1 MVYRWR
7 HSGKGYQLLVDLIV
21 AVLLWAPL
29 EFAWRRYLLHQ
40 NDIDLKFHFH
50 EAGDVIVLLAYLG
63 ASLGKSVART
73 QAMSLTSKRMGAWQS
88 VERALGYSA
97 AVLEGWLG
105 VCQFF
110 WDQNRRCAQD
120 RLAETSVVDV
130 RSYRVLDEKYH
141 SSGLGPTPK

>member
-105 VCQFF
+105 FV
-110 WDQNRRCAQD
+110 N
-120 RLAETSVVDV
+120 
-130 RSYRVLDEKYH
+130 
-141 SSGLGPTPK
+141 SSGIKTEGVRRIVWLKPALLMSAVIAF

>member
-88 VERALGYSA
+88 VERALDYSA

-105 VCQFF
+105 FV
-110 WDQNRRCAQD
+110 N
-120 RLAETSVVDV
+120 
-130 RSYRVLDEKYH
+130 
-141 SSGLGPTPK
+141 SSGIKTEGVRRIVWLKPALLMSAVIAF

>member
-7 HSGKGYQLLVDLIV
+7 HSGKRYQLLVDLIV

-88 VERALGYSA
+88 VERALGYGA

-105 VCQFF
+105 FV
-110 WDQNRRCAQD
+110 N
-120 RLAETSVVDV
+120 
-130 RSYRVLDEKYH
+130 
-141 SSGLGPTPK
+141 SSGIKTEGVRRIVWLKPALLMSAVIAF